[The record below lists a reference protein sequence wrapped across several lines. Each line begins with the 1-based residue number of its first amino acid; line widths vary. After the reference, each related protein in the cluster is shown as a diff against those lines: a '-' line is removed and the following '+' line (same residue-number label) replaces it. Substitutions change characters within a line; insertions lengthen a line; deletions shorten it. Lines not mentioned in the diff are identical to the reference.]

1 MKNSSTIA
9 NVAVQTDGALVH
21 APMRVCMHVRGVA
34 RTDGRVMREATA
46 LVAAGFDVSIVDIET
61 DMWRTKN
68 ENVDGVHLKHIM
80 KPTWLKAAGSK
91 TARVLRTLQKLV
103 TTTARLCRVPASI
116 YHAHDINALLPCF
129 IAATLRRKR
138 LVFDAHEMPLYQFV
152 GLNRKILN
160 KLIVR
165 FSVYMM
171 RSAAG
176 IITVSPPII
185 EEMAKRYAISD
196 ITLVRNILPYQTVPA
211 SDRLRQQL
219 KLGPEVRIVLYQGN
233 LQPGR
238 GLETLVKT
246 AKFLGK
252 DIVIVFLGK
261 ECGTTLAELHLLI
274 AQEGVA
280 DRIKI
285 LSPVPYEELL
295 SWTASADIG
304 AITYSPDFSI
314 NAYVQ
319 LPNKLF
325 EYLMVGLPILA
336 SPLPAIAD
344 ILTTHT
350 VGRVLSSLEPSN
362 IAFEINAMLAD
373 TVHLAQMK
381 RNALAVARQD
391 LCWEKERQQIINL
404 YHRLEKTHK

>member
-9 NVAVQTDGALVH
+9 NVVVQADGALVH
-21 APMRVCMHVRGVA
+21 ALMRVCMHVRGVA

-46 LVAAGFDVSIVDIET
+46 LVAAGFDVSIVDVET
-61 DMWRTKN
+61 DTWRTKN

-129 IAATLRRKR
+129 IAAALRRKR
-138 LVFDAHEMPLYQFV
+138 LVFDAHEMPLYQFA
-152 GLNRKILN
+152 GENGKILN

-165 FSVYMM
+165 FSVSMM